1 MLQYL
6 MIFSLQL
13 AAYRGLEWSERFQD
27 TSKPLEICSG
37 ENIQLFWNYTLTEG
51 EGVKGLVWTCQ
62 PEGKVSELMATYADH
77 HFVPM
82 SPFSGRLAH
91 LKDGGIELSC
101 ATILESGNYSVAV
114 TTVDQTGTETLYQ
127 KTAWVKIVDTPK
139 TQSGYLEVSKS
150 KEPVRDESNGQWHI
164 QLTCGNFS
172 DRGHP
177 PIDVVWRTPK
187 GEELSSS
194 NFDNGNFQLMIPN
207 PLAGGN
213 YTCSLPRGEPATKC
227 LPRDSELLEEVCV
240 EVDEDKSRF
249 SMLEARQQ
257 ELLEMM
263 NAKDDHLLNYFAT
276 VSSKTDIL
284 EARFD
289 EGAENCYSQP
299 VNFHARLTYNTK
311 LLNGNVLKL
320 PIVST
325 NQGGGYNASTGYF
338 TAPQNGT
345 YFFIGTTGGYS
356 SSNYANMGLEKEGTS
371 LSRTFIALHGSYYN
385 MGSCHATVYL
395 TQGERVWLQSSATSF
410 FRAAV
415 TSFSGFRI

>member
-1 MLQYL
+1 MFRYL

-37 ENIQLFWNYTLTEG
+37 ENIQLFWNYTLNAREA
-51 EGVKGLVWTCQ
+51 VKGMVWTCQ
-62 PEGKVSELMATYADH
+62 PEGKVSELMATYADD

-139 TQSGYLEVSKS
+139 TQSGYLEVTKS

-177 PIDVVWRTPK
+177 PIDVAWRTPNEK
-187 GEELSSS
+187 ELSSS
-194 NFDNGNFQLMIPN
+194 NFDNGNFQLLIPN
-207 PLAGGN
+207 PLEGGN
-213 YTCSLPRGEPATKC
+213 YTCSLPREELATKC
-227 LPRDSELLEEVCV
+227 LPRDSELLEEVSV

-263 NAKDDHLLNYFAT
+263 KAENDQLLNYVAN
-276 VSSKTDIL
+276 VSDKTDAL
-284 EARFD
+284 EERLDNAHSVSFHTRLSSNTTLTS
-289 EGAENCYSQP
+289 GAI
-299 VNFHARLTYNTK
+299 
-311 LLNGNVLKL
+311 LKL
-320 PIVST
+320 DGVLN
-325 NQGGGYNASTGYF
+325 NQGGGYNSRTGHF
-338 TAPQNGT
+338 TAPVNGT
-345 YFFIGTTGGYS
+345 YFFIGTTGAYS
-356 SSNYANMGLEKEGTS
+356 ISKWANMRMQKEGTIVCYTYLLMYS
-371 LSRTFIALHGSYYN
+371 NYYN

-395 TQGERVWLQSSATSF
+395 SKGERVWLQSSFSNSYFHST
-410 FRAAV
+410 V